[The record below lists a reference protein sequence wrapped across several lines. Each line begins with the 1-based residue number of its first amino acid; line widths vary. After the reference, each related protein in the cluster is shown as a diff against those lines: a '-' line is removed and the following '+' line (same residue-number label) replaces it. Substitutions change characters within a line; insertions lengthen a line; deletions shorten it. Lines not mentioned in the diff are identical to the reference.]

1 MKKSYLWSLLLS
13 GVFVTGLILFSCTKD
28 MQETPVTE
36 QSTILTVQQARE
48 FFETQGFVPA
58 TRSSGSNG
66 EGVIPGDF
74 TPLWN
79 EAEGIM
85 YRKTSS
91 VIVPIVSAYKYAA
104 AVLSEMEDVN
114 GNRIQTFL
122 PVMTTQALVVVK
134 EKNSDKI
141 ANYIVTLVPANARI
155 TENEIYRRFVDN
167 QSEGKFSG
175 TAIYSLLSGEVIC
188 VDVYKNGICTDEA
201 FIDASQPDNTAS
213 IEQAKNLISN
223 LVFVRYVQTR
233 FGVIDIPEIVVTPGG
248 GGGGGG
254 GGNTGGGS
262 TVPPII
268 GGGGDGGG
276 VVNPGTGGD
285 GGGQT
290 PPPETKPVAE
300 YAKKLFNEDS
310 NLTEEQW
317 ELVEK
322 MVKKIMDDCMG
333 GTLYNQITGKNLN
346 LTYNPSDPNSYYDP
360 NKQTITLSS
369 LNDFPV
375 LTQELFHVYQFNKYY
390 VEQERWSSIEGN
402 IEVEARIAEILLSVR
417 AGGKFKYDQGSEAY
431 NMHLA
436 GIISFIDKNANIRDQ
451 EMVEYYY
458 KEAMKVHHELD
469 PKVLYSPNDY
479 MDLEN
484 LRELSKNC

>member
-1 MKKSYLWSLLLS
+1 MKRSYLWSLLLS

-58 TRSSGSNG
+58 TRSSGSND
-66 EGVIPGDF
+66 EGVVPGDF

-104 AVLSEMEDVN
+104 AVLSEMEDVD

-167 QSEGKFSG
+167 QSEGKFNG
-175 TAIYSLLSGEVIC
+175 TAMYSLLSGEVIC

-201 FIDASQPDNTAS
+201 FIDTNQPDNTVS

-223 LVFVRYVQTR
+223 LVFVRYAQTR
-233 FGVIDIPEIVVTPGG
+233 LGAIDIDPIVVIGG
-248 GGGGGG
+248 GGGGGD
-254 GGNTGGGS
+254 TDDGS

-322 MVKKIMDDCMG
+322 MVKRIMDDCMG
-333 GTLYNQITGKNLN
+333 STLYNQIMDKNLN
-346 LTYNPSDPNSYYDP
+346 LVYNPDDLNSYYDP
-360 NKQTITLSS
+360 NSQTITLSS
-369 LNDFPV
+369 LTHFPV
-375 LTQELFHVYQFNKYY
+375 LTQELFHVYQYDKYASKGI
-390 VEQERWSSIEGN
+390 WNTIEGN
-402 IEVEARIAEILLSVR
+402 IEVEAHTAEMLLATRANVPVKLSEYRNKYTEAIASITW
-417 AGGKFKYDQGSEAY
+417 Y
-431 NMHLA
+431 
-436 GIISFIDKNANIRDQ
+436 IDKKSNIRDQ

-458 KEAMKVHHELD
+458 REAMRIHKEKVPEI
-469 PKVLYSPNDY
+469 LYSSTTHMN
-479 MDLEN
+479 LEN
-484 LRELSKNC
+484 LRELSKDC